1 MAPTAGKLTNHA
13 WQNRRNHQKE
23 AQMSQ
28 TTQTPSVPPL
38 VSQTMKLVLRSPVH
52 GMVSKTV
59 LLITFTGRKSG
70 KTYTTPVDYSQD
82 GDQVTIFTHA
92 DWWKNLRGGA
102 PVTLRI
108 RGRELQ
114 GLAEPVAEDKGAVA
128 AGLTEHLRK
137 VPSDARYYGV
147 TFDDHKYPRKD
158 EVETAAQ
165 SVVMIRIQL
174 C

>member
-1 MAPTAGKLTNHA
+1 M
-13 WQNRRNHQKE
+13 
-23 AQMSQ
+23 
-28 TTQTPSVPPL
+28 TQTPSVPPF
-38 VSQTMKLVLRSPVH
+38 VTQTMKLVLRSSAH

-92 DWWKNLRGGA
+92 NWWKNLRNGA
-102 PVTLRI
+102 PVTLRL

-114 GLAEPVAEDKGAVA
+114 GLAEPVAEDKQAVA
-128 AGLTEHLRK
+128 AGLTAHLRK

-147 TFDDHKYPRKD
+147 TFDDHRSPRAE
-158 EVETAAQ
+158 EVEKAAQ
-165 SVVMIRIQL
+165 TVVMIRVQL

>member
-1 MAPTAGKLTNHA
+1 
-13 WQNRRNHQKE
+13 
-23 AQMSQ
+23 MSQ
-28 TTQTPSVPPL
+28 TPTVPPI
-38 VSQTMKLVLRSPVH
+38 VTQTMKLVLRSPMH
-52 GMVSKTV
+52 GVVSKTV

-82 GDQVTIFTHA
+82 ADQVTIFTHA

-108 RGRELQ
+108 QGREVQ

-128 AGLTEHLRK
+128 AGLTAHLRK
-137 VPSDARYYGV
+137 VPSDARFYGV
-147 TFDDHKYPRKD
+147 TFDDHGNPRAN
-158 EVETAAQ
+158 EVEQAAQ
-165 SVVMIRIQL
+165 TAVMIRIRL